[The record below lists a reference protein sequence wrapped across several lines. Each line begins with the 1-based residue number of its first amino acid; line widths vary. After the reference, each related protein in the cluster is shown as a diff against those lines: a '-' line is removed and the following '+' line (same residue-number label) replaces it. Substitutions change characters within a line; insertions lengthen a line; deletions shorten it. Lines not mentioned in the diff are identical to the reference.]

1 MVNNSTNINKMN
13 HDVSCW
19 KSRSCLVTGIKM
31 CLGRNKEIEPQSQCL
46 FVLAMYDLRYKVN
59 IYITAPKALQPFQ
72 TLAMIYEELGDIDK
86 SMQVYLCST
95 ILYQF
100 K

>member
-1 MVNNSTNINKMN
+1 M
-13 HDVSCW
+13 
-19 KSRSCLVTGIKM
+19 TGIQM
-31 CLGRNKEIEPQSQCL
+31 WLGRTPIPMYICFS
-46 FVLAMYDLRYKVN
+46 YDLRYKVN
-59 IYITAPKALQPFQ
+59 IYISAPKALQPFQ

>member
-1 MVNNSTNINKMN
+1 MVHFVDIGGIIDHHCINF
-13 HDVSCW
+13 
-19 KSRSCLVTGIKM
+19 L
-31 CLGRNKEIEPQSQCL
+31 
-46 FVLAMYDLRYKVN
+46 
-59 IYITAPKALQPFQ
+59 